1 MSAPPVPAPN
11 PFDPRVLADPWE
23 EYRRAQR
30 PALGL
35 RFLTHHVSTEALVKF
50 YDSLGPN
57 PKLVRMFAAE
67 KGVTFPQVEK
77 VDIMAGA
84 NRQGPYLQKNPAGQL
99 PSLELDDGRVIA
111 ETVAICEYLE
121 DTKPKPALIG
131 DDAGDRAETR
141 MWTRRIEWKIVQP
154 LADGF
159 RFAEGLP
166 LFKARIRT
174 LPEAADGL
182 KAIAR
187 DGLTW
192 LDGQMAGRDTIVP
205 KRFTLADIVLFAFLE
220 FGGSVGQPLD
230 PSLKTLAAWFEQTK
244 ARPSAKA

>member
-1 MSAPPVPAPN
+1 
-11 PFDPRVLADPWE
+11 
-23 EYRRAQR
+23 
-30 PALGL
+30 
-35 RFLTHHVSTEALVKF
+35 VKF
-50 YDSLGPN
+50 YDSIGPN

-67 KGVTFPQVEK
+67 KGFSFPQVEK

-84 NRQGPYLQKNPAGQL
+84 NRQQPYLSKNPAGQM
-99 PSLELDDGRVIA
+99 PALELDDGRVIS

-121 DTKPKPALIG
+121 EQKPKPALIG
-131 DDAGDRAETR
+131 ENAADRAETR
-141 MWTRRIEWKIVQP
+141 MWTRRVEWKIVQP

-187 DGLTW
+187 DGLAW
-192 LDGQMAGRDTIVP
+192 LDGQIAGRDTIVP
-205 KRFTLADIVLFAFLE
+205 GRFTLADVVLFAFVE
-220 FGGSVGQPLD
+220 FGGGVGQPLD
-230 PSLKTLAAWFEQTK
+230 PALKHVAAWFEKLK

>member
-1 MSAPPVPAPN
+1 M
-11 PFDPRVLADPWE
+11 
-23 EYRRAQR
+23 
-30 PALGL
+30 
-35 RFLTHHVSTEALVKF
+35 KF

-67 KGVTFPQVEK
+67 KGFALPQVEK

-84 NRQGPYLQKNPAGQL
+84 NRQGPYLSKNPSGQM
-99 PSLELDDGRVIA
+99 PALELDDGRVIA

-121 DTKPKPALIG
+121 ESKPKPALIG
-131 DDAGDRAETR
+131 ENAADRAESR
-141 MWTRRIEWKIVQP
+141 MWTRRVEWKIVQP

-174 LPEAADGL
+174 IPEAADGL

-187 DGLTW
+187 DGLGW
-192 LDGQMAGRDTIVP
+192 FDEQIKGRDTIVP

-220 FGGSVGQPLD
+220 FGASVGQPID
-230 PSLKTLAAWFEQTK
+230 PALKNLSVWFEKTK

>member
-1 MSAPPVPAPN
+1 M
-11 PFDPRVLADPWE
+11 
-23 EYRRAQR
+23 
-30 PALGL
+30 
-35 RFLTHHVSTEALVKF
+35 KF

-67 KGVTFPQVEK
+67 KGFTFPQVEK

-84 NRQGPYLQKNPAGQL
+84 NRQAPYLQKNPSGQM

-111 ETVAICEYLE
+111 ETVAICEYIE
-121 DTKPKPALIG
+121 EVKPKPALIG
-131 DDAGDRAETR
+131 ENAADRAETR
-141 MWTRRIEWKIVQP
+141 MWTRRVEWKITQP

-166 LFKARIRT
+166 LFKSRMRT
-174 LPEAADGL
+174 IPEAAEGL
-182 KAIAR
+182 KATAR
-187 DGLTW
+187 DGLAW
-192 LDGQMAGRDTIVP
+192 LDAQIAGRDTIVP

-220 FGGSVGQPLD
+220 FGTGVGQAID
-230 PSLKTLAAWFEQTK
+230 PSLKSLSAWFEKLK

>member
-1 MSAPPVPAPN
+1 M
-11 PFDPRVLADPWE
+11 
-23 EYRRAQR
+23 
-30 PALGL
+30 
-35 RFLTHHVSTEALVKF
+35 KF

-67 KGVTFPQVEK
+67 KGFTFPQIEK

-84 NRQGPYLQKNPAGQL
+84 NRQAPYLQKNPAGQM
-99 PSLELDDGRVIA
+99 PSLELDDGRVIS

-121 DTKPKPALIG
+121 EIAPRPALIG
-131 DDAGDRAETR
+131 SDPAERAETR
-141 MWTRRIEWKIVQP
+141 MWVRRVEWKITQP

-166 LFKARIRT
+166 LFKSRMRT
-174 LPEAADGL
+174 IPEAADGL

-187 DGLTW
+187 DGIAW

-205 KRFTLADIVLFAFLE
+205 KRLTLADLVLFAFLE
-220 FGGSVGQPLD
+220 FGASVGQPID
-230 PSLKTLAAWFEQTK
+230 PALKQLSAWFEKLK
-244 ARPSAKA
+244 ARPSAQA

>member
-1 MSAPPVPAPN
+1 
-11 PFDPRVLADPWE
+11 
-23 EYRRAQR
+23 
-30 PALGL
+30 
-35 RFLTHHVSTEALVKF
+35 VKF

-67 KGVTFPQVEK
+67 KGFAFPQVEK

-84 NRQGPYLQKNPAGQL
+84 NRQQPYLSKNPAGQM
-99 PSLELDDGRVIA
+99 PALELDDGRVIS

-121 DTKPKPALIG
+121 EQKPKPALIG
-131 DDAGDRAETR
+131 ENAADRAETR
-141 MWTRRIEWKIVQP
+141 MWTRRVEWKIVQP

-187 DGLTW
+187 DGLAW
-192 LDGQMAGRDTIVP
+192 LDGQIAGRDTIVP
-205 KRFTLADIVLFAFLE
+205 GRFTLADVVLFAFVE
-220 FGGSVGQPLD
+220 FGGGVGQPLD
-230 PSLKTLAAWFEQTK
+230 PALKHVAAWFEKLK

>member
-1 MSAPPVPAPN
+1 
-11 PFDPRVLADPWE
+11 
-23 EYRRAQR
+23 
-30 PALGL
+30 
-35 RFLTHHVSTEALVKF
+35 VKF
-50 YDSLGPN
+50 YDSIGPN

-67 KGVTFPQVEK
+67 KGFSLPETEK

-84 NRQGPYLQKNPAGQL
+84 NRQGPYLAKNPSGQM

-111 ETVAICEYLE
+111 ETVAICEFIE
-121 DTKPKPALIG
+121 EQKPKPALIG
-131 DDAGDRAETR
+131 DNAADRAETR
-141 MWTRRIEWKIVQP
+141 MWTRRVEWKVVQP

-174 LPEAADGL
+174 IPEAADGL

-187 DGLTW
+187 DGLEW
-192 LDGQMAGRDTIVP
+192 LDGQIAGRDTIVP
-205 KRFTLADIVLFAFLE
+205 GRFSLADVVLFAFLE

-230 PSLKTLAAWFEQTK
+230 PACKNLSAWFEKTK
-244 ARPSAKA
+244 ARPSAAA